1 MGLFSG
7 RKRKQRLE
15 EAGVNATGQ
24 VVSVKDTGMTIND
37 NPRIVLTLEVTP
49 ADGSGAFQ
57 VTKKQTVSRVA
68 IPRAGDAFVVRYDPG
83 DHDNWDIA
91 GGAQAADTA
100 DGGQSLED
108 ASAGQIAAAA
118 TAAPGD
124 VQRGSAS
131 ELLATGQRMTASVR
145 EFSPTGQTVGDV
157 DPSKPDPGDPL
168 YVFKVEMP
176 TGGGTPIEATFIH
189 RVPES
194 KVATLALGE
203 QLGVA
208 VNPSNPTREVA
219 IDWDTSP
226 VA

>member
-7 RKRKQRLE
+7 RKRKQRLQ
-15 EAGVNATGQ
+15 EAGVEETGQ

-37 NPRIVLTLEVTP
+37 NPRVVLTLQVTP
-49 ADGSGAFQ
+49 ADGSPAFLIS
-57 VTKKQTVSRVA
+57 KKQTVSRVA
-68 IPRAGDAFVVRYDPG
+68 VPRAGDAFVVRYDPD

-91 GGAQAADTA
+91 GAAQAADTA
-100 DGGQSLED
+100 DGGQFLQD

-118 TAAPGD
+118 TAAPGG
-124 VQRGSAS
+124 VQRGSAAD
-131 ELLATGQRMTASVR
+131 LLASGQRMTAIVR

-157 DPSKPDPGDPL
+157 DPTKPDPGDPL

-176 TGGGTPIEATFIH
+176 TGGGSPIEATFIH
-189 RVPES
+189 RVPDS

-208 VNPSNPTREVA
+208 VNPANPTREVA
-219 IDWDTSP
+219 IDWDMSP